1 MKLINWKNLTGWVII
16 VVTLFSAYL
25 ICYFKNFN
33 LYFLVL
39 LAFEMLLAVRYRK
52 IFTPFMV
59 RTSQFILGILFLF
72 SGFVKAVDP
81 IGTAYRIE
89 DYLIAYGLDYQFWMT
104 IVLSFLLNAA
114 ELLLGGLMFLNI
126 KPRLT
131 AWLVVLMMSVFTLT
145 TLYDALYNPVPDCG
159 CFGDALIMTNWQ
171 TFYKNLAINVFVI
184 IFVFGRFKL
193 KQVFKTRTEWIVA
206 AALIV
211 FFFGFQYFNFVNL
224 PMFDFR
230 PYRVGNRLTPENPLP
245 VENYLTYRNKI
256 TGETKEYLS
265 PNFPY
270 NDPEWLENW
279 EFVSQRIYDPNI
291 IEGMNL
297 AIIDFNGEN
306 VTQQIINNPDFQFFV
321 VAWNIED
328 TDKRAF
334 RKINTLYQKAEDA
347 NISFIVLTS
356 SSREEV
362 DEFAAQLNLSEHLV
376 FYNVDDIE
384 LKTMVRANP
393 GLMLIR
399 DGLILDKW
407 HNNNLPKWETIERR
421 FLNQP

>member
-25 ICYFKNFN
+25 ICHFKNFN

-39 LAFEMLLAVRYRK
+39 LIFEMILAVRCRK
-52 IFTPFMV
+52 IFTPLML

-171 TFYKNLAINVFVI
+171 TFYKNLVINVFVI
-184 IFVFGRFKL
+184 IFLFGRFKL
-193 KQVFKTRTEWIVA
+193 KPVFKNRTEWIVA
-206 AALIV
+206 MALIV

-230 PYRVGNRLTPENPLP
+230 PYKVGNRLTPENPMP
-245 VENYLTYRNKI
+245 VENYLTYRNKT

-270 NDPEWLENW
+270 NDPEWLKNW

-291 IEGMNL
+291 IEGVNL

-306 VTQQIINNPDFQFFV
+306 ITQQIINNPDFQFFV

-334 RKINTLYQKAEDA
+334 RKIKTLYQKAEDA

-362 DEFAAQLNLSEHLV
+362 DEFAARLNLSEHLV

-399 DGLILDKW
+399 NGLILDKW
-407 HNNNLPKWETIERR
+407 HNNNLPKWEAIERR